1 MRYIRWFQPKEIKE
15 INQTKE
21 IKEIKEI
28 NQTKKINEQKEHKE
42 NEENKENTFLKKRAL
57 KQEPHIILAA
67 LFAAD
72 VKMGLRVF

>member
-21 IKEIKEI
+21 IKEI
-28 NQTKKINEQKEHKE
+28 NQTKEINEQKEHKE
-42 NEENKENTFLKKRAL
+42 NEENKEITFLKKRAL